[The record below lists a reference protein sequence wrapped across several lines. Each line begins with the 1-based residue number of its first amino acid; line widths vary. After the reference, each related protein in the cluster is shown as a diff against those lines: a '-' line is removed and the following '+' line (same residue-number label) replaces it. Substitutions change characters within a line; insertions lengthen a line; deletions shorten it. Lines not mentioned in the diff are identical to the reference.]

1 MYRAAD
7 IASRWLGE
15 PLAHPGERKREIAL
29 HAAARTYVARA
40 VVLDMHAALTFGQR
54 AADAVA
60 TFGGSWTFIILFG
73 ASLLAWVMLNFWL
86 VGARGATF
94 DPDPYILL
102 NLFLSML
109 AVVQALIILMSQN
122 RQSLKDRISAE
133 HDYEVK
139 LKAEL
144 EIVLLHQKLDAL
156 RERQWAD
163 LVSIQAEQTRLLG
176 SLVDGRR

>member
-7 IASRWLGE
+7 IASRCLGA
-15 PLAHPGERKREIAL
+15 PLAHPGERERKIAL
-29 HAAARTYVARA
+29 HAAARTHVTRK
-40 VVLDMHAALTFGQR
+40 VVLDMHASPTLGQR
-54 AADAVA
+54 AADALA
-60 TFGGSWTFIILFG
+60 TFGASCTFTILFG

-102 NLFLSML
+102 NHFLPLL

-139 LKAEL
+139 VKAEL